1 MSMICGGEL
10 AQTLLL
16 VVVVPVSMIC
26 GGELAQ
32 TLVLVVVVLSVYD
45 LWRRTGS
52 NFVVSSGGAQCL

>member
-16 VVVVPVSMIC
+16 VVVV
-26 GGELAQ
+26 
-32 TLVLVVVVLSVYD
+32 LSVYD

-52 NFVVSSGGAQCL
+52 DFGVSSGSAQCL

>member
-1 MSMICGGEL
+1 
-10 AQTLLL
+10 
-16 VVVVPVSMIC
+16 MIC

-52 NFVVSSGGAQCL
+52 TLLLVVVVLSVYDLWRRTGSNFVVSSGSAQCL